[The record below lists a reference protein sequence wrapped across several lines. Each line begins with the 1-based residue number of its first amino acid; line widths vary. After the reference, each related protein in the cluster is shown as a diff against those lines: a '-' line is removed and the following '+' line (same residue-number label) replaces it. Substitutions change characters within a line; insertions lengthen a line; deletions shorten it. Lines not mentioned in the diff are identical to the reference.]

1 MAPEKEACSQERVEG
16 ERAKERGEGAKQCEG
31 GTPRRHIAQGGM
43 TKCVRPLGFL
53 KRALTNY
60 EGPQNVVKL
69 SAMLQTLC
77 QPGVKNQRSDPPYG
91 FFSPPPPC
99 LCMTPQRSQSHE

>member
-1 MAPEKEACSQERVEG
+1 MAPEKEACSLERVEG
-16 ERAKERGEGAKQCEG
+16 ERAKERGEEAKQCEW

-60 EGPQNVVKL
+60 EGRQNVVKL
-69 SAMLQTLC
+69 SDSLPARGKEPVERPSLWLLL
-77 QPGVKNQRSDPPYG
+77 P
-91 FFSPPPPC
+91 SPS
-99 LCMTPQRSQSHE
+99 LLICMTPQRSQSHE